1 MARLAVI
8 IMIALASAFAQDA
21 DMQDVG
27 VQDTGLQDTGIVS
40 RLNRIDLLRPDAP
53 ELAAHGAFDIGVQTV
68 ELLNPAQ
75 LDIVN
80 AVEGEETP
88 LYDRELTL
96 EVWYPAQ
103 LNGVTPYGEYTV
115 TTTDGITQATLSGQ
129 AVRDA
134 QPLTTSAPYPL
145 IIFSHGYP
153 GNRFLLSH
161 LAENLATKGYV
172 VAAIDHTD
180 STYSDQG
187 VFGSTLLNRPLDQ
200 VFVLD
205 ELERLSAESGQ
216 FLDSLLDASHT
227 GVVGYSMGGYGIVN
241 ALGGGFSE
249 SILDFPVAPPN
260 GALAQRVAGNEAY
273 TGGSDERIK
282 AAIAVAPWGMNAA
295 LWEAEGLAGIETPMM
310 FVAGSKDDVAGYEE
324 GVRAI
329 YEGAVNSERYLLTFI
344 NANHNAAAPIPA
356 PAATWG
362 NGTYDH
368 YSDPVWDTVR
378 MNNIFQHFSTAYFG
392 LHLKNDT
399 GMAPYLDLLPAAED
413 GVWSL
418 DDDGEPTNE
427 HTYWQGFPERT
438 ALGLMLEHAT
448 P

>member
-1 MARLAVI
+1 MTRLFMMATF
-8 IMIALASAFAQDA
+8 MFASVFAQDMA
-21 DMQDVG
+21 G
-27 VQDTGLQDTGIVS
+27 VST
-40 RLNRIDLLRPDAP
+40 RLNRIDLVRPDAP
-53 ELAAHGAFDIGVQTV
+53 ELAAHGAFDIGVQTL
-68 ELLNPAQ
+68 ELVNPAQ

-96 EVWYPAQ
+96 EIWYPAQ
-103 LNGVTPYGEYTV
+103 LGGATPFGEYSV
-115 TTTDGITQATLSGQ
+115 VTTDGETEATLTGQ

-134 QPLTTSAPYPL
+134 QPLTDDAPYPL
-145 IIFSHGYP
+145 VIFSHGYP

-172 VAAIDHTD
+172 VASIDHTD

-205 ELERLSAESGQ
+205 ELERLSSESGQ
-216 FLDSLLDASHT
+216 FLDGLVDTNNT
-227 GVVGYSMGGYGIVN
+227 GIVGYSMGGYGVIN
-241 ALGGGFSE
+241 LLGGGFSE
-249 SILDFPVAPPN
+249 SILDFPASPPN
-260 GALAQRVAGNEAY
+260 DVLAQRVAGNEAY

-282 AAIAVAPWGMNAA
+282 AAIAVAPWGMNYA
-295 LWEAEGLAGIETPMM
+295 LWDAEGLAGVKTPMM
-310 FVAGSKDDVAGYEE
+310 FVAGSKDDVAGYED

-329 YEGAVNSERYLLTFI
+329 YEGAVNSERYLLTFM

-356 PAATWG
+356 PAEVWD

-368 YSDPVWDTVR
+368 YSDPVWDTLR
-378 MNNIFQHFSTAYFG
+378 MNNIFQHFATAYFD
-392 LHLKNDT
+392 LYLKGDT
-399 GMAPYLDLLPAAED
+399 ATAAYLDLVPAAED

-418 DDDGEPTNE
+418 DDDGEPTDE
-427 HTYWQGFPERT
+427 HSYWQGFPERT
-438 ALGLMLEHAT
+438 ALGLMLEHET

>member
-1 MARLAVI
+1 MMRLFMMATL
-8 IMIALASAFAQDA
+8 MFASAFAQD
-21 DMQDVG
+21 MGG
-27 VQDTGLQDTGIVS
+27 VST
-40 RLNRIDLLRPDAP
+40 RLNRIDLVRPDAP
-53 ELAAHGAFDIGVQTV
+53 ELAAHGAFDIGVQTL
-68 ELLNPAQ
+68 ELVNPAQ

-88 LYDRELTL
+88 LYNRELTL
-96 EVWYPAQ
+96 EIWYPAQ
-103 LNGVTPYGEYTV
+103 LDGATPFGEYTV
-115 TTTDGITQATLSGQ
+115 ITTDGETEATLFGQ

-134 QPLTTSAPYPL
+134 QPLTDTAPYPL
-145 IIFSHGYP
+145 VIFSHGYP

-172 VAAIDHTD
+172 VASIDHTD

-200 VFVLD
+200 LFVLD
-205 ELERLSAESGQ
+205 ELERLSSESGQ
-216 FLDSLLDASHT
+216 FLDGLVDTDNT
-227 GVVGYSMGGYGIVN
+227 GIVGYSMGGYGVVN
-241 ALGGGFSE
+241 LLGGGFSE
-249 SILDFPVAPPN
+249 SILDFPASPPN
-260 GALAQRVAGNEAY
+260 GVLAQRVAGSEAY

-282 AAIAVAPWGMNAA
+282 AAIAVAPWGMNYA
-295 LWEAEGLAGIETPMM
+295 LWDAEGLAGIETPMM
-310 FVAGSKDDVAGYEE
+310 FVAGSKDDIAGYED

-329 YEGAVNSERYLLTFI
+329 YEGAVNSERYLLTFM

-356 PAATWG
+356 PAEVWD

-368 YSDPVWDTVR
+368 YSDPVWDTLR
-378 MNNIFQHFSTAYFG
+378 MNNIFQHFATA
-392 LHLKNDT
+392 
-399 GMAPYLDLLPAAED
+399 YLDLYLKGDTAIAAYLDLVPAAED

-418 DDDGEPTNE
+418 DDDGEPTDE

-438 ALGLMLEHAT
+438 ALGLMLENET